1 MIILAG
7 DVGGTKTLLVAEE
20 IEGGKRTT
28 LAEERYQSA
37 AFADFS
43 DMLLEFMKRVP
54 GEIRCAGLGVAGAVV
69 NGHAR
74 GTNIP
79 WELDEAELRARTGIP
94 GVALVNDFAATAR
107 GVLLLGPED
116 MVTLQAGVP
125 EKNGAIGILGAG
137 TGLGEA
143 ILSFHEGRY
152 FVVSTEAGH
161 ADFGARTDEEI
172 DLLRFLRTKFGRV
185 SYERVVSGQGIAN
198 IYEFVCAR
206 SPARVSAPVAAA
218 IAAGED
224 PAAAVT
230 EHAGQGDPLCGEALD
245 LFVQI
250 YGAEAGNVAL
260 RAVATAGVYLAGGVA
275 PRMVER
281 FQTPRFLDAFRDKG
295 RHRVLV
301 ERVPVHLITN
311 TKVGLLGAIS
321 LAEELAR
328 KGTAA

>member
-1 MIILAG
+1 MILLAG
-7 DVGGTKTLLVAEE
+7 DVGGTKTLLVAVKL
-20 IEGGKRTT
+20 EGGRRTT
-28 LAEERYQSA
+28 LAEERYPSA
-37 AFADFS
+37 GFADFS
-43 DMLLEFMKRVP
+43 DMLLEFMKLVP
-54 GEIRCAGLGVAGAVV
+54 GEINCAGLGVAGAVV

-79 WELDEAELRARTGIP
+79 WELDEKDIRARTGIP
-94 GVALVNDFAATAR
+94 GVSLVNDFAATAR
-107 GVLLLGPED
+107 GVMLLGPGD
-116 MVTLQAGVP
+116 VVTLQAGEP

-143 ILSFHEGRY
+143 ILSYHEGRY

-172 DLLRFLRTKFGRV
+172 ELLKFLRSRFGRV

-198 IYEFVCAR
+198 IYEFVCHR
-206 SPARVSAPVAAA
+206 TPGRVSAHVAAA
-218 IAAGED
+218 VAAGD

-230 EHAGQGDPLCGEALD
+230 EHAAQGDPLCAEALD

-301 ERVPVHLITN
+301 ERIPVHLITN
-311 TKVGLLGAIS
+311 TRVGLLGAIS
-321 LAEELAR
+321 VAEELAR
-328 KGTAA
+328 RGTAA